1 MNRDGPRRSPPVWRL
16 VVVWGR
22 MPVLGH
28 LPNDRSPM
36 KLFDDLLN
44 EYDKGRLNRRQLLQ
58 GLAALVIPATAAAQT
73 PPADPIRAR
82 TINHVHIVVNDLD
95 ESKAFYGKLL
105 GAKFQHQF
113 TPNIHSVVLPGDGGW
128 ISLDSGTSQVDT
140 EKKNKL
146 GHFAI
151 GIERFNAAEAKAA
164 INKALPEL
172 KVEGAADARS
182 VFVYD
187 PQGIRVQL
195 MARED
200 KGA

>member
-1 MNRDGPRRSPPVWRL
+1 
-16 VVVWGR
+16 
-22 MPVLGH
+22 
-28 LPNDRSPM
+28 M
-36 KLFDDLLN
+36 KPIDDLLN
-44 EYDKGRLNRRQLLQ
+44 AYDTGRLNRRQLLQ
-58 GLAALVIPATAAAQT
+58 GLVALAIPATAAAQA
-73 PPADPIRAR
+73 PVADPIRAR
-82 TINHVHIVVNDLD
+82 TINHVHIVVNDL
-95 ESKAFYGKLL
+95 EQSKTFYGKLL

-113 TPNIHSVVLPGDGGW
+113 SPNIHSVVLPGDAGW
-128 ISLDSGTSQVDT
+128 ISLDDGTTQVDK

-151 GIERFNAAEAKAA
+151 GIERFNAAETKAA

-187 PQGIRVQL
+187 PNGIRVQL
-195 MARED
+195 MAKED